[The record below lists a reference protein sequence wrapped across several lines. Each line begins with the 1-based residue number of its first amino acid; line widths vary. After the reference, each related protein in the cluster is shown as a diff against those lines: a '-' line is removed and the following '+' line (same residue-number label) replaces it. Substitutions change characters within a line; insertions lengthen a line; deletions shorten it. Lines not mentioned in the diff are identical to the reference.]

1 MIELNAEKKGYAPL
15 LFPLLLLSRLDP
27 GNSAILFTDR
37 LELGHLLLSKS
48 FFFKN
53 KLFLASNLVLAQG
66 IRSLMG

>member
-48 FFFKN
+48 PN
-53 KLFLASNLVLAQG
+53 LASNLVLAQG